1 MRHIAVITKKAPALI
16 NRGNCRAA
24 VHGGLRGTLF
34 TTTLLPS
41 STIVV
46 IESAAG
52 TVLVLGNVSDPMGG
66 ILLKTPSGA
75 AINITASGI
84 TINNGQGATIALEA
98 NRVVVNNVPLNPP

>member
-1 MRHIAVITKKAPALI
+1 MERLFLGQACGGAGSGVERA
-16 NRGNCRAA
+16 RGK
-24 VHGGLRGTLF
+24 
-34 TTTLLPS
+34 P
-41 STIVV
+41 VV

-84 TINNGQGATIALEA
+84 TINNGQGATGFSPGALNA
-98 NRVVVNNVPLNPP
+98 RTGTSARVAQKHPLHTG